1 MTSPQRTPEA
11 GMPEPVQLPGEWL
24 GRVLV
29 ALQFGLLLGLAWHAL
44 QAGRLQLAAWVL
56 AAVSVALGVWA
67 LRANPPGNF
76 NIRPTPHPE
85 GRLVLVGPYRWIRHP
100 MYTAV
105 LLGGMACAVAGNGP
119 IGWLALGLLAAV
131 LFGKSVLEER
141 WMVRQ
146 HPGYGAYRAGTARFV
161 PGLF

>member
-1 MTSPQRTPEA
+1 MTNPGRAPDGRLQAPAQNR
-11 GMPEPVQLPGEWL
+11 GEWL
-24 GRVLV
+24 GRLLV

-44 QAGRLQLAAWVL
+44 QSGRLPLAAWMF
-56 AAVSVALGVWA
+56 AAASVALGVWA

-76 NIRPTPHPE
+76 NIRPTPHPQ
-85 GRLVLVGPYRWIRHP
+85 GRLVLAGPYRWIRHP

-105 LLGGMACAVAGNGP
+105 LLGGMACAVAGSGLV
-119 IGWLALGLLAAV
+119 GWLALGLLAAV

-141 WMVRQ
+141 WMVHQ
-146 HPGYGAYRAGTARFV
+146 HPGYGAYRAVTARFV

>member
-1 MTSPQRTPEA
+1 MTKPERA
-11 GMPEPVQLPGEWL
+11 PETVLQASAQLPGEWL

-29 ALQFGLLLGLAWHAL
+29 ALQFGLLLGLALHAL
-44 QAGRLQLAAWVL
+44 QSGRWSLGASIAGVASVVL
-56 AAVSVALGVWA
+56 GLWA

-76 NIRPTPHPE
+76 NIRPTPHPQ
-85 GRLVLVGPYRWIRHP
+85 GRLVLAGPYRWVRHP

-105 LLGGMACAVAGNGP
+105 LLGGMACAVAGRGLA
-119 IGWLALGLLAAV
+119 GWLALGLLATV

-141 WMVRQ
+141 WMLGQ
-146 HPGYGAYRAGTARFV
+146 HPGYDVYRSGTARFV

>member
-1 MTSPQRTPEA
+1 MTNPERAPDGGPQGPA
-11 GMPEPVQLPGEWL
+11 QNLGEWL

-29 ALQFGLLLGLAWHAL
+29 ALQFGLLLGLVWQAL
-44 QAGRLQLAAWVL
+44 QSGRIPLPAWMLAA
-56 AAVSVALGVWA
+56 ASVALGVWA
-67 LRANPPGNF
+67 LRANPPGNI
-76 NIRPTPHPE
+76 NIRPTPHPQ
-85 GRLVLVGPYRWIRHP
+85 GRLVLAGPYRWIRHP

-105 LLGGMACAVAGNGP
+105 LLGGTACAVAGNGLV
-119 IGWLALGLLAAV
+119 GWLALGLLAAV